1 MNHDAKK
8 RRPVAE
14 ETLRKVPMPPL
25 TRSLS
30 ARLLLLTIIF
40 VMIGEVL
47 IYVPSV
53 SRYRLVYLQERLAA
67 AHEATLA
74 LEARSDGIVSPEL
87 KRRLLIHA
95 RVHSIT
101 LRMPTTSGLMLGDP
115 PTIDVAFDLRQ
126 ATPYRLI
133 RDAFVT
139 LAQPRNRVLRVMGPA
154 RINPNIVVDVT
165 LDEMPMQ
172 EEMYDYSGRILMLSI
187 VLSLMTAS
195 LVFLSLH
202 LLIVRPMRHITAHV
216 AAFRDNPE
224 DASKDLGETTR
235 SDEIGVAQRELA
247 EMQRGLRGALRQ
259 RARLAALGAAV
270 SKISHDLR
278 NILSVAALVSE
289 RIAHSGDPEV
299 KRQAPSLVAAID
311 RAVTL
316 CVETLRFAR
325 ARELT
330 LKRDRI
336 DLAALIGD
344 VGNELMLPTEGNVV
358 WRNEV
363 TDDFTLTADH
373 DQLFRVFLNLG
384 HNAIDAMEEGGV
396 VRIVASRRD
405 DLVVIEII
413 DDGPG
418 LPPRAR
424 KHLFEPFAGSTRSGG
439 SGLGLP
445 IAREIMHAHGGEI
458 SIAKSDENGTV
469 VRLELPVNHP
479 TRR

>member
-1 MNHDAKK
+1 
-8 RRPVAE
+8 
-14 ETLRKVPMPPL
+14 MPPL

-30 ARLLLLTIIF
+30 ARLLVLTIIF

-47 IYVPSV
+47 IYVPSI

-74 LEARSDGIVSPEL
+74 LEAAPDGVVSPDLE
-87 KRRLLIHA
+87 RQLLLHA
-95 RVHSIT
+95 RVHSVA
-101 LRMPTTSGLMLGDP
+101 LRMPAASYLMLGDP
-115 PTIDVAFDLRQ
+115 PPIDATFDL
-126 ATPYRLI
+126 AEETAYRLI

-139 LAQPRNRVLRVMGPA
+139 LVQPRNRVLRVMGPG
-154 RINPNIVVDVT
+154 RIDPRIIVDVT
-165 LDEMPMQ
+165 LDEAPMQ
-172 EEMYDYSGRILMLSI
+172 AEMYDYSGRILILSL

-195 LVFLSLH
+195 LVYLSLH
-202 LLIVRPMRHITAHV
+202 WLIVRPMRRITARLV
-216 AAFRDNPE
+216 AFRDDPE

-247 EMQRGLRGALRQ
+247 EMQRGLRAALRQ

-278 NILSVAALVSE
+278 NILTTAALVSE

-330 LKRDRI
+330 LKRDRV
-336 DLAALIGD
+336 DLAVLVDD
-344 VGNELMLPTEGNVV
+344 VGKALLLSAEGKVA

-363 TDDFTLTADH
+363 ADDFAITADY

-384 HNAIDAMEEGGV
+384 RNAIEAMEDIERGGV
-396 VRIVASRRD
+396 VRIGAARRD
-405 DLVVIEII
+405 GLAVIEIT
-413 DDGPG
+413 DNGPG

-424 KHLFEPFAGSTRSGG
+424 EHLFEPFVGSTRPGG

-458 SIAKSDENGTV
+458 SIAKSDEDGTV
-469 VRLELPVNHP
+469 IRLEL
-479 TRR
+479 TDEG